1 MNRLLPLAILAVFLG
16 GLGVFIFQAINP
28 PEVAGHSMTPPD
40 TSGIAEGAPI
50 EKVRVPAELSAN
62 AQIGKKGFDAN
73 CASCHGEN
81 AAGQNGVAPP
91 LVHKIYEPS
100 HHGDMAFQ
108 LAAKNGVR
116 AHHWKFGN
124 MAPVEGLND
133 AEVAYITLYVREL
146 QRENGIN

>member
-1 MNRLLPLAILAVFLG
+1 MNKLLPIGIVAILLGGIAVFVMQTL
-16 GLGVFIFQAINP
+16 NP
-28 PEVAGHSMTPPD
+28 PETAGHSMTPPD
-40 TSGIAEGAPI
+40 TSKIAEGAPI
-50 EKVRVPAELSAN
+50 AEVRVPAELSEN
-62 AQIGKKGFDAN
+62 AKIGKTGFDAK
-73 CASCHGEN
+73 CAACHGEN

-100 HHGDMAFQ
+100 HHGDVSFQ

-124 MAPVEGLND
+124 MPPVDDITDG
-133 AEVAYITLYVREL
+133 EVAYITLYVREL